1 MSSIKAPVVITIV
14 LLLCITL
21 PGLSFKEGELKKNI
35 PVSNTG
41 FAVVELFTSEGCS
54 SCPPADQA
62 LENISKVFKGNV
74 YLLGF
79 HVDYWNQLGWKDTF
93 SSAVYSNRQR
103 WYTQAF
109 EKDGVYTPQAIVNG
123 IEQFVGSDMD
133 KLNRT
138 ITKQLAASSNAA
150 PVIAVATADKV
161 IAVTYEVKENPALML
176 NIALLQLHAVTNV
189 KNGENE
195 GRTLSHINV
204 VRDFKTVNAVA
215 GKGKVNLSLPEAATV
230 SDYIIIAYLQE
241 RNTFKITG
249 AVELSLK

>member
-1 MSSIKAPVVITIV
+1 
-14 LLLCITL
+14 
-21 PGLSFKEGELKKNI
+21 
-35 PVSNTG
+35 
-41 FAVVELFTSEGCS
+41 
-54 SCPPADQA
+54 
-62 LENISKVFKGNV
+62 LENISTVFKGNV

-79 HVDYWNQLGWKDTF
+79 HVDYWNRLGWKDTF

-109 EKDGVYTPQAIVNG
+109 EKDGVYTPQIIVNG
-123 IEQFVGSDMD
+123 IEQFVGSDVD

-138 ITKQLAASSNAA
+138 IRKQLTGSSNAA
-150 PVIAVATADKV
+150 PVIAVTTADKV
-161 IAVTYEVKENPALML
+161 VAVTYEVKENPAFML

-230 SDYIIIAYLQE
+230 GNYTIIAYLQD

-249 AVELSLK
+249 AVELPLK